1 MATKKK
7 VPEKKVEK
15 KTFLAI
21 RWSEGSIQGLSSL
34 DDFVTDCLDEGW
46 DVDGILEEWTFC
58 AIKDGEFCE
67 LTDLII
73 DIPKVVPI
81 ITYKVGNKEN

>member
-21 RWSEGSIQGLSSL
+21 RWPEGEVQCLSSL
-34 DDFVTDCLDEGW
+34 NDFIADRIDEKW
-46 DVDGILEEWTFC
+46 NIDNILEEWTFC
-58 AIKDGEFCE
+58 TIKDGEICE
-67 LTDLII
+67 ITDLDI
-73 DIPKVVPI
+73 DIPKAVPI
-81 ITYKVGNKEN
+81 LTYKVGNKEN